1 MEQIIFW
8 LILLVVLVA
17 VEAFTLGLT
26 TIWFAGGALVGML
39 AAMLGAPLPVQMV
52 LFFIVSLVLVF
63 FTRPV
68 AVRYFNKDRVRTNAE
83 SLVGKQAIVISEIDN
98 LQAIGQVTVAGQ
110 EWSARSWEE
119 NGKFPVGAVVRVAS
133 INGVKLI
140 VKEIPAEEVII
151 AGSDRGDGTDALQN
165 EEVIPHAP
173 RHPVFEAPVQE
184 DEPADTSN
192 QEETGSELEPVE
204 ETALANESETVP
216 A

>member
-1 MEQIIFW
+1 MEQIVFW

-26 TIWFAGGALVGML
+26 TIWIAGGALVAML
-39 AAMLGAPLPVQMV
+39 AAMMSAPMPVSLA
-52 LFFIVSLVLVF
+52 LFFVVSLVLVF

-83 SLVGKQAIVISEIDN
+83 SLVGKQAIVTSEIDN
-98 LQAIGQVTVAGQ
+98 LQAIGQVSVAGQ

-119 NGKFPVGAVVRVAS
+119 NGTFPVGAVVRVAS

-140 VKEIPAEEVII
+140 VKEIPAEEVTNGIPKE
-151 AGSDRGDGTDALQN
+151 
-165 EEVIPHAP
+165 EEVSLNPPKPIID
-173 RHPVFEAPVQE
+173 EPVQE
-184 DEPADTSN
+184 DEPTITSN
-192 QEETGSELEPVE
+192 QEETAGDREPEE
-204 ETALANESETVP
+204 ETVPAIESETVP

>member
-26 TIWFAGGALVGML
+26 TIWFAGGSLAAML
-39 AAMLGAPLPVQMV
+39 AAMMNAPIPVQLA
-52 LFFIVSLVLVF
+52 LFFVVSLVLVF

-98 LQAIGQVTVAGQ
+98 LQAIGQVSVAGQ

-140 VKEIPAEEVII
+140 VKEIPAEEVIL
-151 AGSDRGDGTDALQN
+151 ARSDRGDGTEAIQN
-165 EEVIPHAP
+165 EDVILPAP
-173 RHPVFEAPVQE
+173 KNPIFEAPVQE
-184 DEPADTSN
+184 DESADTSN
-192 QEETGSELEPVE
+192 QEETGSEHEPGE
-204 ETALANESETVP
+204 ETVPANESETVP